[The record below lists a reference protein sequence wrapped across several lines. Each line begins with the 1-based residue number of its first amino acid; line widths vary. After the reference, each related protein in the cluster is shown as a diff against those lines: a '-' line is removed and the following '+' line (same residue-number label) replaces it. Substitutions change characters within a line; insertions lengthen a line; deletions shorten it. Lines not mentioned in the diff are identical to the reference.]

1 MNSREDLLMQI
12 WRDYYDE
19 ILDVSLDR
27 GTFES
32 LMDPSG
38 VNIRKG
44 FVELEVMLTAQKLIH
59 PDDRTVFTKF
69 FDKKSIIEDRRNGI
83 FVKKLNFRMHRG
95 DGKYFWVK
103 VKGIMP
109 SESKDE
115 EIKYFVCFRILDKAS
130 DEDMSYRKLL
140 SVSLMHEKEISSQR
154 KELFEKFAYEMKSPL
169 NDIAGLAD
177 LARNS
182 AADDEKTKERLKQ
195 IADKTT
201 EIKKLLD
208 SMIEESQKKNEE
220 IALVDEESYCELV
233 AKTKK
238 SMSNEDVF
246 TFKDES
252 QVSGQENSDEEAEG
266 YEGTLSE
273 NDLQGKNSSR
283 TSIAEDFDFTGKN
296 VLVVSDSKLGGEI
309 MKDMLSERGAESKY
323 FDNGKDA
330 VKDFIVNPAGTYDL
344 ALVDIGSPELDGYS
358 VAHCI
363 RLSCKEDSEKIPIF
377 AISNKSA
384 AQSGT
389 FLKENGIDKIFS
401 KPVEYGLL
409 FLNMH
414 EVMG

>member
-38 VNIRKG
+38 INTRKG
-44 FVELEVMLTAQKLIH
+44 FIEIEVMLTAQKQVH
-59 PDDRTVFTKF
+59 PDDRTVFTRF
-69 FDKKSIIEDRRNGI
+69 FDVKSILEDRKNGI

-109 SESKDE
+109 SEGNDE
-115 EIKYFVCFRILDKAS
+115 EKKYFVCFRILDNAS

-154 KELFEKFAYEMKSPL
+154 KELFEKFAFQMKNPL

-177 LARNS
+177 IARNTVS
-182 AADDEKTKERLKQ
+182 DEEKTMDRLKS
-195 IADKTT
+195 ITEKTI
-201 EIKKLLD
+201 EIKNLLD
-208 SMIEESQKKNEE
+208 SMIEESEKKNEE
-220 IALVDEESYCELV
+220 IAHFDDESYVEMV

-238 SMSNEDVF
+238 NMTNEEVFSFNDTSNTEESSLDEQVSDRESNE
-246 TFKDES
+246 
-252 QVSGQENSDEEAEG
+252 
-266 YEGTLSE
+266 
-273 NDLQGKNSSR
+273 NDPTVISL
-283 TSIAEDFDFTGKN
+283 EDFDFTGRK
-296 VLVVSDSKLGGEI
+296 VLVVSDSELSGEI
-309 MKDMLSERGAESKY
+309 MQEMLKERGAEATVIS
-323 FDNGKDA
+323 DGKAA
-330 VKDFIVNPAGTYDL
+330 VADFIKNPAGTYDL
-344 ALVDIGSPELDGYS
+344 VLVDIGSPELDGYS

-363 RLSCKEDSEKIPIF
+363 RLACKDDSSSIPVF

-384 AQSGT
+384 AQSGSM
-389 FLKENGIDKIFS
+389 LKENGIDQIFS
-401 KPVEYGLL
+401 KPVEYGML
-409 FLNMH
+409 FLKMH
-414 EVMG
+414 EAMATAYASR

>member
-32 LMDPSG
+32 LMDASG
-38 VNIRKG
+38 INTRKG
-44 FVELEVMLTAQKLIH
+44 FIEIEVMLTAQKQVH
-59 PDDRTVFTKF
+59 PDDRTVFTRF
-69 FDKKSIIEDRRNGI
+69 FDVKSILEDRKNGI

-109 SESKDE
+109 SEGNDE
-115 EIKYFVCFRILDKAS
+115 EKKYFVCFRILDNAS

-154 KELFEKFAYEMKSPL
+154 KELFEKFAFEMKSPL

-177 LARNS
+177 IARNS
-182 AADDEKTKERLKQ
+182 VSDEEKTKDRLKS
-195 IADKTT
+195 IADKTN

-208 SMIEESQKKNEE
+208 SMIEESEKKNEE
-220 IALVDEESYCELV
+220 IALYDDESYVAMV

-238 SMSNEDVF
+238 NMPNEEVYSFSDTNAESSVNLKEEHINGTESND
-246 TFKDES
+246 
-252 QVSGQENSDEEAEG
+252 
-266 YEGTLSE
+266 
-273 NDLQGKNSSR
+273 NDQSAISL
-283 TSIAEDFDFTGKN
+283 EDFDFTGKKM
-296 VLVVSDSKLGGEI
+296 LVVSDSELSGEI
-309 MKDMLSERGAESKY
+309 MQEMLMGRGAETTVIS
-323 FDNGKDA
+323 NGKAA
-330 VKDFIVNPAGTYDL
+330 VEDFIKNPAGTYDL
-344 ALVDIGSPELDGYS
+344 ALVDIGSQELDGYS

-363 RLSCKEDSEKIPIF
+363 RLSCKEDSETIPVF

-384 AQSGT
+384 AQAGNM
-389 FLKENGIDKIFS
+389 LKENGIDMIFS

-409 FLNMH
+409 FLKMH
-414 EVMG
+414 EAMAGAGR

>member
-19 ILDVSLDR
+19 ILDVNLDR

-38 VNIRKG
+38 INIRKG
-44 FVELEVMLTAQKLIH
+44 FIDIEIMLTARELVH
-59 PDDRTVFTKF
+59 PDDRTVFTRF
-69 FDKKSIIEDRRNGI
+69 FDIKSILEDKRNGI

-109 SESKDE
+109 SEGNE
-115 EIKYFVCFRILDKAS
+115 EEKKYFVCFRILDNAS

-154 KELFEKFAYEMKSPL
+154 KELFEKFAFEMKSPL

-177 LARNS
+177 IARNTVS
-182 AADDEKTKERLKQ
+182 DEEKTKERLKL
-195 IADKTT
+195 ITDKTT
-201 EIKKLLD
+201 VIKELLD

-220 IALVDEESYCELV
+220 IALYDEESYCEMV

-238 SMSNEDVF
+238 NMNNEEVF
-246 TFKDES
+246 SFSDDRAA
-252 QVSGQENSDEEAEG
+252 DEEKSDNTEAGNLNPAKSGDTPSHLPQEFDF
-266 YEGTLSE
+266 S
-273 NDLQGKNSSR
+273 GKN
-283 TSIAEDFDFTGKN
+283 I
-296 VLVVSDSKLGGEI
+296 LVVSDSELGGEI
-309 MKDMLSERGAESKY
+309 LEEMLKERGATAHVIS
-323 FDNGKDA
+323 DGKTA
-330 VKDFIVNPAGTYDL
+330 VTEFIKNPAGTYDL

-363 RLSCKEDSEKIPIF
+363 RLSCKDDAVSIPVF
-377 AISNKSA
+377 AISNKAASESA
-384 AQSGT
+384 AY
-389 FLKENGIDKIFS
+389 LKENGIDQVFS
-401 KPVEYGLL
+401 KPVEYGML
-409 FLNMH
+409 FLKMH
-414 EVMG
+414 EAMA